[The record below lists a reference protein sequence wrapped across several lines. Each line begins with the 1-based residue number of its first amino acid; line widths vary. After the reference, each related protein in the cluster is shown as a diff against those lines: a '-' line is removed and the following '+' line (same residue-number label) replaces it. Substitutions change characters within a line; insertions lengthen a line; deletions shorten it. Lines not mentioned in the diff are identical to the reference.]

1 MAALT
6 VEYMGKLVEAA
17 VDAREMLL
25 DYEDCKNGRFV
36 SRLPPPPLQISRL
49 PSIPAPPNLTKTT
62 TATPSTATTTT
73 VTTSTITRKRKSDE
87 FWDDPLPQPKIR
99 NASSALQNQE
109 KKGVGK
115 NDTDEVDMDEW
126 VGLAG
131 VDMFEKSRAR
141 NVYVR
146 GISSHQF
153 LFPLCQDT
161 YIYGKIRELQA
172 AKVNFTGVL
181 QESAVLEMIR
191 TEGNLQHEEE
201 NKKRRKVTKKS
212 NKKGKGG
219 EDEEDEDDEEEQ
231 AEDEELGG
239 PSWPGDYLEY
249 LLPLHKNLDVP

>member
-1 MAALT
+1 
-6 VEYMGKLVEAA
+6 MGKLVEAA

-36 SRLPPPPLQISRL
+36 SRLPQPPLKRSRL
-49 PSIPAPPNLTKTT
+49 PSIPAPPTLTQTT
-62 TATPSTATTTT
+62 VTPSTAAATMVPTTT
-73 VTTSTITRKRKSDE
+73 IARKRKSDE

-99 NASSALQNQE
+99 NAPSIKQE
-109 KKGVGK
+109 KIVGK
-115 NDTDEVDMDEW
+115 NDTDEVELDEW

-131 VDMFEKSRAR
+131 VDIFEKSRAR
-141 NVYVR
+141 NVYSR

-153 LFPLCQDT
+153 LFPLCHDT

-172 AKVNFTGVL
+172 ARVNFAGIL
-181 QESAVLEMIR
+181 QETAVLEMIR

-212 NKKGKGG
+212 EKKVKGG
-219 EDEEDEDDEEEQ
+219 GEEEDDDEDDEEQ
-231 AEDEELGG
+231 AEEEELGG

-249 LLPLHKNLDVP
+249 LLPLHKNIDAP